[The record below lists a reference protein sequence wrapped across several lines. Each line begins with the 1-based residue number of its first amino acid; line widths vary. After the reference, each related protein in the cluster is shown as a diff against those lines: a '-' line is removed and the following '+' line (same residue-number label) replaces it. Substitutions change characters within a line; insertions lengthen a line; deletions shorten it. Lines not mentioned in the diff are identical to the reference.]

1 LILAERQENRNLP
14 HRPAVRIV
22 AFIPPGLTDIRRGR
36 HRRRRGCPGRCRKG
50 HTVFRVILN
59 RFHVKPEPAARIFRG
74 AVKISV
80 NTGPVLAAVETVRQ
94 LTLEHKIPLS
104 DSGRAAA
111 CLNFVQTGINSAF
124 ADRIISNPMSEKT
137 DFRNDAVFAQRWL

>member
-1 LILAERQENRNLP
+1 
-14 HRPAVRIV
+14 
-22 AFIPPGLTDIRRGR
+22 
-36 HRRRRGCPGRCRKG
+36 
-50 HTVFRVILN
+50 VILN